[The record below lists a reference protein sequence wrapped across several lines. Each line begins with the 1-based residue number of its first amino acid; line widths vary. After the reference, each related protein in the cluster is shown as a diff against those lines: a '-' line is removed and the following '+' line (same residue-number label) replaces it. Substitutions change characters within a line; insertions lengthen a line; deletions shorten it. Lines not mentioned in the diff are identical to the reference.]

1 MNCNHTAIDQVT
13 QGQVRVV
20 HGKLRLTMFLLLETY
35 RVSRGKCQISARLG
49 SSEESDRFESQVD
62 LLSSA

>member
-1 MNCNHTAIDQVT
+1 MNCNQTAITQVT
-13 QGQVRVV
+13 QRQVRVV
-20 HGKLRLTMFLLLETY
+20 HGKPHLTMFLLLERY
-35 RVSRGKCQISARLG
+35 RLSRGKCQISACLG